1 MNTKLTLTMDKSVIE
16 SAKKYAKRE
25 DRSLSNLVESYLKA
39 ITKQDK
45 VKQEENSEQNKYE
58 LSPIVKS
65 LKGSFKAPKTLDY
78 KKELD
83 KRLEEKYL

>member
-1 MNTKLTLTMDKSVIE
+1 MNTKLTLTMDKTVIE
-16 SAKKYAKRE
+16 RAKKYAKRE

-78 KKELD
+78 RKELD

>member
-1 MNTKLTLTMDKSVIE
+1 MNTKLTLTMDKTVIE
-16 SAKKYAKRE
+16 RAKKYAKRE

-78 KKELD
+78 RKELD
-83 KRLEEKYL
+83 KRLEDKYL

>member
-16 SAKKYAKRE
+16 RAKIYAKKE
-25 DRSLSNLVESYLKA
+25 EQSLSNLVENLLKA
-39 ITKQDK
+39 VTYPKKPKKKD
-45 VKQEENSEQNKYE
+45 EEE

-65 LKGSFKAPKTLDY
+65 LKGSFKAPADFDY
-78 KKELD
+78 KKELS

>member
-1 MNTKLTLTMDKSVIE
+1 MNTKLTLTMDKTVIE
-16 SAKKYAKRE
+16 RAKKYAKRE

>member
-16 SAKKYAKRE
+16 RAKKYARGQ
-25 DRSLSNLVESYLKA
+25 DRSLSNLVENYLKA
-39 ITKQDK
+39 ITNQDKIKQDD
-45 VKQEENSEQNKYE
+45 NSERNRQE

-65 LKGSFKAPKTLDY
+65 LKGSFKSSETLNY
-78 KKELD
+78 KKELG